1 MFRGHGPHEHHGV
14 SCSCQ
19 SPQSSPSSEG
29 SQPAQLL
36 HTRIYG
42 FIDGIDRT
50 SDAGVAVM
58 YSDEALF
65 ALICLATSLST
76 EDACVKFLRSME
88 LGLAVITHFDLKELV
103 DATEDVSLD
112 QTDQLSSAGFLHKT
126 LILNLRRLHTDM
138 FSSEPLASAY
148 YNFRYSNDLGVFEEE
163 GYAGIREN
171 KYLSEPYRE
180 KLRTSIL
187 RRLFVQAWDD

>member
-1 MFRGHGPHEHHGV
+1 
-14 SCSCQ
+14 
-19 SPQSSPSSEG
+19 
-29 SQPAQLL
+29 
-36 HTRIYG
+36 
-42 FIDGIDRT
+42 
-50 SDAGVAVM
+50 M

-148 YNFRYSNDLGVFEEE
+148 YNFRVFEEE